1 MNHIDI
7 EIYDRLKLYIK
18 QIEKEK
24 YKNLKLL
31 IVINLIIFLNN
42 KKEWI
47 NDEDRKKLKNVV
59 IHKINE
65 FNIIINKNVEE
76 YHVNLIKIFQEKSNL
91 FLK

>member
-24 YKNLKLL
+24 YKNFKLL

-47 NDEDRKKLKNVV
+47 NNEDRKKLKNVV

-91 FLK
+91 FQE